1 MFIQTTG
8 TPTLLLRPALVT
20 REGKRLNYLPTAE
33 EGEKGGSW
41 GERGRGGE
49 SERERERES
58 ESESESE
65 GEVLFVF
72 CFLFCVFF
80 CVGVIRKNIEINHP
94 YISNVRD
101 TKGKAIFV
109 YSTIYDGYDES
120 S

>member
-49 SERERERES
+49 QERERERERKR
-58 ESESESE
+58 ERERERE
-65 GEVLFVF
+65 RDFV
-72 CFLFCVFF
+72 CFLFFVLCFF
-80 CVGVIRKNIEINHP
+80 LRGGYKKK
-94 YISNVRD
+94 YRD
-101 TKGKAIFV
+101 KSSIHFQCL
-109 YSTIYDGYDES
+109 GY
-120 S
+120 